1 MDICGSSGRREKK
14 IPVTDARPLPSS
26 EAHSLGASL
35 ARVSAVLVREAT
47 GVAEPQQNGE
57 SGGGLF
63 KAEDRKFAL
72 AAESPYQFD
81 YSVKGHLGSQL
92 PAH

>member
-1 MDICGSSGRREKK
+1 MGVQAEGRKK
-14 IPVTDARPLPSS
+14 FRLQTQGRFRHQRHTRWERAWP
-26 EAHSLGASL
+26 
-35 ARVSAVLVREAT
+35 RVSAVLVREAT